1 MESKKHKIQEGKK
14 HGEAERPA
22 ESAEFSADEPAPEP
36 AACAGAGTDP
46 SQAAGDKKAPDYYTQ
61 MLCLKADFENY
72 RKRVE
77 KEKPE
82 FVKFGKAEILLRLL
96 PLYDLLVQAHLHVVK
111 LQGEGKDEPGQ
122 TQEIVK
128 GLEMIFKEF
137 TKVFDAEGI
146 RPMEVAGKPYDP
158 MAAEII
164 GIDEGNAEND
174 GLVTAEF
181 QKGFYYGDKILRPAK
196 VKIAKAKA
204 PAPEKTE

>member
-1 MESKKHKIQEGKK
+1 MESKKNKIQNGKN
-14 HGEAERPA
+14 HGENARPGEDA
-22 ESAEFSADEPAPEP
+22 KFSPEEPAPEP
-36 AACAGAGTDP
+36 AACAAAGADLP
-46 SQAAGDKKAPDYYTQ
+46 QAAGDKKAPDYYTQ

-72 RKRVE
+72 RKRME

-96 PLYDLLVQAHLHVVK
+96 PLYDMLVQAHLHVAK
-111 LQGEGKDEPGQ
+111 LQAGGAEEPRQ
-122 TQEIVK
+122 TQDIVT
-128 GLEMIFKEF
+128 GLEMIFREF
-137 TKVFDAEGI
+137 TKAFDAEGI
-146 RPMEVAGKPYDP
+146 RPMEVVGKPYDP

-181 QKGFYYGDKILRPAK
+181 QKGFYYGDKVLRPAK